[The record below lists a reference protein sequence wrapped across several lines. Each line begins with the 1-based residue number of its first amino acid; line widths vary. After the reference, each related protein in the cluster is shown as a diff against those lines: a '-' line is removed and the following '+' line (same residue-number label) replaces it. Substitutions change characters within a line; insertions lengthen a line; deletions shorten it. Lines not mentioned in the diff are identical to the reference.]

1 MGCTA
6 PCSDTEKQYAGVG
19 KTQDNA
25 QYTGGVTETFV
36 VIEIAH
42 GDEKSRTG
50 RIVEVHSPS
59 QFTVEWQP
67 GNLQEVKL
75 GSGLIQA
82 RVGSPRYLQYTAP
95 DKLQRMMTE
104 APLEFF
110 VAVIREEK
118 TAKTAQQLKASAGGY
133 GLNPGA
139 VAKAWKLVEGHLAE
153 HEAMNKTTNAKPT
166 YSWRGTPPEGLTV
179 GGGRVQSALDS
190 ESEQP
195 VNSEGSS
202 AQSRKAS
209 KPVREGMP
217 NPLSMSP
224 ASAEASKIQEAS
236 PSLEPVLRPGRTRRP
251 SKAASK
257 TNTESA
263 ASSSEVLQKLA
274 LTNSS
279 RAEQDELVAAY
290 AKVSHSAMDDLIFA
304 LITDGQASSSALHG
318 FAQAPLASALLLLGY
333 PSSLLECVVASLEDE
348 TKPTIFSLLAPL
360 QRRLKF
366 MGELEFT
373 DWAASQLAVP
383 VLALALAETNRAST
397 ERRTALRPALIALA
411 RHFLWEKPNTFVGYE
426 QWAGLLVALRDS
438 SATDSVRVQGSIVDR
453 VTHMI
458 RAASRDGGSRPTR
471 SELER
476 LAVATKHLPLEKHDG
491 RAALIAAV
499 GRIEPSRLSEPTW
512 WVGLDFDALVRVGD
526 GVVSET
532 LRIPDLLEKYV
543 VPLVTKA
550 TKTASTRRDLTRLMG
565 ESNLV
570 AAQIAPQ
577 VLVTAFERV
586 AERDTLASQWLDQL
600 NNKHLLES
608 LRAERESNASLLTAA
623 QSEIT
628 ACRADLERA
637 SEQAAKLREKLALA
651 GDAVGTLRD
660 QEKRQIEVS
669 AVKALAQLAA
679 MVEAEAT
686 QLEPATL
693 TARVQAF
700 LKRQN
705 LQAIGRSGVDEPFD
719 PANHE
724 APGSRPAIGEAVD
737 VVRSGYIWTTR
748 DEDVL
753 LIKALV
759 AKKVANVSNE

>member
-1 MGCTA
+1 M
-6 PCSDTEKQYAGVG
+6 S
-19 KTQDNA
+19 
-25 QYTGGVTETFV
+25 ETFV
-36 VIEIAH
+36 VIELAH
-42 GDEKSRTG
+42 GERESRTG
-50 RIVEVHSPS
+50 RIVEVHSHS
-59 QFTVEWQP
+59 HFTVEWQP
-67 GNLQEVKL
+67 GNRQEVKL
-75 GSGLIQA
+75 RSGLIQA
-82 RVGSPRYLQYTAP
+82 RVGSPRYLQYMDP
-95 DKLQRMMTE
+95 DDLPRLMTE

-110 VAVIREEK
+110 ITVIREEK
-118 TAKTAQQLKASAGGY
+118 TAKTAQQIKAAAVGY
-133 GLNPGA
+133 DLDPGA
-139 VAKAWKLVEGHLAE
+139 VAKAWKQAEGQLAE
-153 HEAMNKTTNAKPT
+153 HDSINKSGSAKPT
-166 YSWRGTPPEGLTV
+166 YGWRGTPPAGLTV
-179 GGGRVQSALDS
+179 GERRVQAALDS
-190 ESEQP
+190 EPPLKREDA
-195 VNSEGSS
+195 S
-202 AQSRKAS
+202 AESRKS
-209 KPVREGMP
+209 SMPLREDVP
-217 NPLSMSP
+217 NPLSMPLS
-224 ASAEASKIQEAS
+224 SAEAPVMQKTGLSS
-236 PSLEPVLRPGRTRRP
+236 EPVLRPGHTRP

-257 TNTESA
+257 ANTESA

-274 LTNSS
+274 LNNSS

-318 FAQAPLASALLLLGY
+318 FAQAPLASALLLSGY
-333 PSSLLECVVASLEDE
+333 PSSLLESVVALLEDE
-348 TKPTIFSLLAPL
+348 TKRTIFPLLAPL

-411 RHFLWEKPNTFVGYE
+411 RHFLWEKPNTFVGFE

-438 SATDSVRVQGSIVDR
+438 SATESVRVQGSIVDR

-471 SELER
+471 SELDR
-476 LAVATKHLPLEKHDG
+476 LAAATKHLPLEKHDG

-499 GRIEPSRLSEPTW
+499 GRLEPSRLREPSW

-526 GVVSET
+526 GAVSEM
-532 LRIPDLLEKYV
+532 LRLPDVLEKYV
-543 VPLVTKA
+543 VPLVTQA
-550 TKTASTRRDLTRLMG
+550 TRTASTRRDLARLIG

-570 AAQIAPQ
+570 AAQIAPDM
-577 VLVTAFERV
+577 LVTAFARV
-586 AERDTLASQWLDQL
+586 AERDTLASQWMDQL
-600 NNKHLLES
+600 NNKHLLDS
-608 LRAERESNASLLTAA
+608 LRSERESNVSLLTAA
-623 QSEIT
+623 QSEIA

-637 SEQAAKLREKLALA
+637 SEQAAKLREKLSLA

-686 QLEPATL
+686 HLEPATL
-693 TARVQAF
+693 TARMQAF

-705 LQAIGRSGVDEPFD
+705 LKAIGRSGVDEPFD
-719 PANHE
+719 PINHE
-724 APGSRPAIGEAVD
+724 APGSRPEIGDAVD

-759 AKKVANVSNE
+759 TKKVADVSDE